1 MEKLTSKLSTIDF
14 RPTGLVE
21 KLSETLTEAILEGI
35 FKEGDQLIEVDL
47 QKQFGIS
54 RTPIRESFRV
64 LEKKGLVEVVPRK
77 GTFVKR
83 IFPRDIEEHFPV
95 RSVLEGLAAKQ
106 AYPNMSDSRLEMM
119 ERALARMK
127 IAAENE
133 DTKNYWK
140 QHVLFH
146 EIFID
151 GCGNEL
157 LIDLIKILRMQIMWY
172 RLSYQY
178 YQEDFKKSYRTHEAI
193 LGLFKNK
200 HTDPATLEA
209 AVRNHIDEAVNKFM
223 GYLDA
228 QEKTQGSA
236 EPAPVKRVRR
246 KPVKKKSVDGLMER
260 GLR

>member
-1 MEKLTSKLSTIDF
+1 MEKLTSKLSAIGF
-14 RPTGLVE
+14 KPTGLVE

-47 QKQFGIS
+47 QQQFGIS

-83 IFPRDIEEHFPV
+83 IFPRDIAEHFPV

-106 AYPNMSDSRLEMM
+106 AYPNMSTAALEMM

-140 QHVLFH
+140 QHILFH

-151 GCGNEL
+151 NCGNQL
-157 LIDLIKILRMQIMWY
+157 LINLVKTLRMQIMWY
-172 RLSYQY
+172 RLAYQY
-178 YQEDFKKSYRTHEAI
+178 YQEDFKKSYRLHEEI
-193 LGLFKNK
+193 MGLFKNRN
-200 HTDPATLEA
+200 TDPDKLEA
-209 AVRNHIDEAVNKFM
+209 AVRNHIDEAVTKFM

-228 QEKTQGSA
+228 QEKTRGSR
-236 EPAPVKRVRR
+236 EQAPFKRLRR
-246 KPVKKKSVDGLMER
+246 MPGKKRDQLKT
-260 GLR
+260 

>member
-1 MEKLTSKLSTIDF
+1 MEKRASKIGILDF
-14 RPTGLVE
+14 KPTGLVE
-21 KLSETLTEAILEGI
+21 RLSDTLTEAILEGV

-64 LEKKGLVEVVPRK
+64 LEKKGLVEVVPRR

-106 AYPNMSDSRLEMM
+106 AYSNMSAGTLEMM

-140 QHVLFH
+140 QHILFH
-146 EIFID
+146 ELFINS
-151 GCGNEL
+151 CGNQL
-157 LIDLIKILRMQIMWY
+157 LINMVKMLRMQIMWY
-172 RLSYQY
+172 RLAYQY
-178 YQEDFKKSYRTHEAI
+178 YQEDFKKSYRTHEGI
-193 LGLFKNK
+193 MGLFKNK
-200 HTDPATLEA
+200 NTDPAILEA
-209 AVRNHIDEAVNKFM
+209 AVRNHIDVAVNKFM

-228 QEKTQGSA
+228 QDKTKGSA
-236 EPAPVKRVRR
+236 EPAPFKRVRR
-246 KPVKKKSVDGLMER
+246 APNKKNIN
-260 GLR
+260 

>member
-83 IFPRDIEEHFPV
+83 ISRRDIEEHFPV

-106 AYPNMSDSRLEMM
+106 AYPNLSADTLDMM
-119 ERALARMK
+119 ERALVRMK
-127 IAAENE
+127 IAADNA

-151 GCGNEL
+151 SCGNQL
-157 LIDLIKILRMQIMWY
+157 LINLVKMLRMQIMWY
-172 RLSYQY
+172 RLSYRY
-178 YQEDFKKSYRTHEAI
+178 YQEDFKKSYRAHEAI

-200 HTDPATLEA
+200 TTDPATLEA
-209 AVRNHIDEAVNKFM
+209 AVRNHIDEAVTKFM

-228 QEKTQGSA
+228 QEKIKGST
-236 EPAPVKRVRR
+236 EPAPFKRVRR
-246 KPVKKKSVDGLMER
+246 MPIKKIS
-260 GLR
+260 

>member
-1 MEKLTSKLSTIDF
+1 MEKLTSKLRTLDF
-14 RPTGLVE
+14 KPTGLVE

-106 AYPNMSDSRLEMM
+106 AYPNMSANTLEMM
-119 ERALARMK
+119 ERTLARMK

-140 QHVLFH
+140 QHILFH

-151 GCGNEL
+151 SCGNQL
-157 LIDLIKILRMQIMWY
+157 LINLVKMLRMQIMWY
-172 RLSYQY
+172 RLAYQY
-178 YQEDFKKSYRTHEAI
+178 YQEDFKKSYRTHEEI

-200 HTDPATLEA
+200 NTDPDKLEA
-209 AVRNHIDEAVNKFM
+209 AVRHHIDEAVNKFM
-223 GYLDA
+223 GYLDE
-228 QEKTQGSA
+228 QEKTKGST
-236 EPAPVKRVRR
+236 EPVPFKRLRR
-246 KPVKKKSVDGLMER
+246 IPNKKKIS
-260 GLR
+260 

>member
-14 RPTGLVE
+14 KPTGLVE

-106 AYPNMSDSRLEMM
+106 AYPNMSAGRLDAM

-140 QHVLFH
+140 QHILFH

-151 GCGNEL
+151 SCGNQL
-157 LIDLIKILRMQIMWY
+157 LINLLKILRMQIMWY

-178 YQEDFKKSYRTHEAI
+178 YREDFKKSYRTHEAI

-200 HTDPATLEA
+200 NTDPAKLEA
-209 AVRNHIDEAVNKFM
+209 AVRHHIDEAVNKFM

-228 QEKTQGSA
+228 QEKIKGSTA
-236 EPAPVKRVRR
+236 PAPFKRVRR
-246 KPVKKKSVDGLMER
+246 MPIKKKIR
-260 GLR
+260 

>member
-83 IFPRDIEEHFPV
+83 ISRRDIEEHFPV

-106 AYPNMSDSRLEMM
+106 AYPNLSADTLDMM

-127 IAAENE
+127 IAADNA

-151 GCGNEL
+151 SCGNQL
-157 LIDLIKILRMQIMWY
+157 LINLVKMLRMQIMWY
-172 RLSYQY
+172 RLSYRY
-178 YQEDFKKSYRTHEAI
+178 YQEDFKKSYRAHEAI

-200 HTDPATLEA
+200 TTDPATLEA
-209 AVRNHIDEAVNKFM
+209 AVRNHIDEAVTKFM

-228 QEKTQGSA
+228 QEKIKGST
-236 EPAPVKRVRR
+236 EPAPFKRVRR
-246 KPVKKKSVDGLMER
+246 MPIKKNQLMP
-260 GLR
+260 